1 MLDITY
7 SKKQIN
13 PLIEKYQID
22 VEKNVTFQSIIKMF
36 NDATNYQI
44 WAIKAIF
51 ENAMTLPTLEQIRQW
66 ITTNPS
72 DIKNLIKGNVVS
84 YKSASDISLLL
95 DEMHGLDEIRKV
107 RATINKFNTRQRE
120 MLTTEILSPLRSGL
134 DVRSSVKFKKWA
146 PILNSMETLV
156 KHRKDKLIS
165 TSSAIDNLAF
175 LFEHIQTA
183 LNATYEWN
191 REDMLSFME
200 RNANDCKVVYDND
213 NIVVLDVPSFKSSKI
228 LCGNGRTG
236 WCLTREE
243 RYFNQYAKDSSTT
256 HQYFVFNFNRPEDD
270 ELAHIGFT
278 VRKGSGICYAHSTTN
293 INMIDGVNIKGK
305 RVNIHD
311 ALRMFNIGKNVFMP
325 LGKLKNF
332 KWNVESVITWIS
344 QNSSDLALSYNENSR
359 LIVRAFSPRGVQML
373 IEHTMMDPRQLMQS
387 PDHTKV
393 YVLLDFNLP
402 STDDNSV
409 IAMQYVKDQYQ
420 IDTLSRVVDAY
431 NGNLKDTPYLSKLGI
446 TTDKYLDREDVKATI
461 LLHKLIDER
470 QEDEAIRLV
479 VSEGDDFDVNFEF
492 NQRTPIFS
500 IISAKMYNL
509 FKAIVNH
516 KKFNCSTSDAFGES
530 LLQSLLYQYISAS
543 NSTEK
548 TAIKNMIDIILESSN
563 FDFNVQN
570 INLDTAVNIACEYR
584 ELLWVAKALIANP
597 HVNLNVVNDLNCTA
611 LGCALQHRN
620 LDALKLL
627 GKRVDLVV
635 REEDLE
641 LARDNGIDLNDF
653 IDPRPIGTLETNKES
668 VELAR
673 IFNEWF
679 KSRR

>member
-1 MLDITY
+1 MLDIIY

-36 NDATNYQI
+36 QDATNYQI
-44 WAIKAIF
+44 WAIKAVF
-51 ENAMTLPTLEQIRQW
+51 ENALTLPTLEQIRQW
-66 ITTNPS
+66 IEANPS
-72 DIKNLIKGNVVS
+72 DIKNLIKGNIVS
-84 YKSASDISLLL
+84 YKTSSDISVLL
-95 DEMHGLDEIRKV
+95 DEMNGLDAIRKV
-107 RATINKFNTRQRE
+107 RAAVNKFNTRQRE
-120 MLTTEILSPLRSGL
+120 MLTAEILAPLRNGL
-134 DVRSSVKFKKWA
+134 DVRTSAKFKAWA
-146 PILNSMETLV
+146 PILTSMETLV

-165 TSSAIDNLAF
+165 TSSAIDNLPF
-175 LFEHIQTA
+175 LMEHIKTA

-200 RNANDCKVVYDND
+200 RNANDCKVVYDKD

-243 RYFNQYAKDSSTT
+243 RYFNQYAKDASTT

-278 VRKGSGICYAHSTTN
+278 VRKGNGICYAHSTTN
-293 INMIDGVNIKGK
+293 VNMLDGVSVKGK
-305 RVNIHD
+305 RVTIHD
-311 ALRMFNIGKNVFMP
+311 ALRMFNIGKSVFMP

-332 KWNVESVITWIS
+332 KWTVDSILEWIS
-344 QNSSDLALSYNENSR
+344 KNPTDIALSYNENGR
-359 LIVRAFSPRGVQML
+359 LIVRALSPRGVQML
-373 IEHTMMDPRQLMQS
+373 IDHTMVDHRQLMQS
-387 PDHTKV
+387 PDKTKV
-393 YVLLDFNLP
+393 YVLLDLNLP
-402 STDDNSV
+402 ASDDNSV
-409 IAMQYVKDQYQ
+409 ITLQYMKDQYQ
-420 IDTLSRVVDAY
+420 IDTLSKVVDAY

-446 TTDKYLDREDVKATI
+446 TSDKYLDREAVQPTI

-470 QEDEAIRLV
+470 QEDEAIRLIDN
-479 VSEGDDFDVNFEF
+479 EGDEFDVNFEF

-500 IISAKMYNL
+500 VIHAKMFKL
-509 FKAIVNH
+509 FKAIVQH
-516 KKFNCSTSDAFGES
+516 KKFDCATSDSFGES
-530 LLQSLLYQYISAS
+530 LLQSLMYNFIATSNAS
-543 NSTEK
+543 EK
-548 TAIKNMIDIILESSN
+548 ASIKNMIDIILSSTN
-563 FDFNVQN
+563 FDYNVQN
-570 INLDTAVNIACEYR
+570 INLDTAVNIACEQR
-584 ELLWVAKALIANP
+584 ELLWVAEALIANP

-611 LGCALQHRN
+611 LGCALQN
-620 LDALKLL
+620 SNVDALKLL

-641 LARDNGIDLNDF
+641 LARENGINLDDF
-653 IDPRPIGTLETNKES
+653 IDPRPIGTLETSKES